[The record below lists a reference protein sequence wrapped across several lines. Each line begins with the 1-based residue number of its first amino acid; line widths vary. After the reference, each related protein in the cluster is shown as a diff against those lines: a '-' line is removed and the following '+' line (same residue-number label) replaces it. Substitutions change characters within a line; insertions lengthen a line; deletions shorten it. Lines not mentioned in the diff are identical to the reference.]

1 MTVRRRD
8 ELEPADVEIS
18 LFGCVS
24 NALRRADQDRVDE
37 PELMGLDRAVKR
49 DIVAGVRD
57 GDFNRRLL
65 LRGGDQTLV
74 FFVANLFVRWGL
86 ASHVRSPFRLS
97 TSPS

>member
-8 ELEPADVEIS
+8 DLEPADVETS

-49 DIVAGVRD
+49 HIVAGVRD

-74 FFVANLFVRWGL
+74 FFAADLFVR
-86 ASHVRSPFRLS
+86 
-97 TSPS
+97 